1 MLIKDKIY
9 CEGEKNIGGDCE
21 YTVCC
26 YDPSQDEWTTLPAS
40 LPVKSFGLGEV
51 NGKLVAVGGE
61 KSNNR
66 NIISAEVHTYENEK
80 WELTEIPPMPTAR
93 SLPSVLSLQSA
104 LVVAGGA
111 RCDQTGRLFVQVS
124 YFWPREVEKYFC
136 AVEIFKPDTSQWYRT
151 DPLPTAC
158 SDISLISTGNTCY
171 ALGGYNG
178 LFLNRALYASADDL
192 LGNAVPA
199 DQTTSRRSSSDT
211 QLAWKT
217 LPNTRTKGPA
227 AAVLAGNLLAVGGDE
242 TKEIYLY
249 TCQTESWAYI
259 GSLPCDS
266 KGFGSVISLSSLEI
280 LVIANGGKSVYKGT
294 PSIFKSH

>member
-124 YFWPREVEKYFC
+124 
-136 AVEIFKPDTSQWYRT
+136 
-151 DPLPTAC
+151 
-158 SDISLISTGNTCY
+158 
-171 ALGGYNG
+171 
-178 LFLNRALYASADDL
+178 
-192 LGNAVPA
+192 
-199 DQTTSRRSSSDT
+199 
-211 QLAWKT
+211 
-217 LPNTRTKGPA
+217 
-227 AAVLAGNLLAVGGDE
+227 
-242 TKEIYLY
+242 
-249 TCQTESWAYI
+249 
-259 GSLPCDS
+259 
-266 KGFGSVISLSSLEI
+266 
-280 LVIANGGKSVYKGT
+280 
-294 PSIFKSH
+294 